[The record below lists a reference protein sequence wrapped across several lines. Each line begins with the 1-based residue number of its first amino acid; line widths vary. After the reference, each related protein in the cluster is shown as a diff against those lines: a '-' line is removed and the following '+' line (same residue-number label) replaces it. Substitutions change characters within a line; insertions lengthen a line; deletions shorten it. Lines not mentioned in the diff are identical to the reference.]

1 MSKERYEREHEWIID
16 NNKRKTKESIIVYD
30 EEWNTLDD
38 ICELLNRQDKTIADL
53 EAKLTEKDSEI
64 KVGEFWH
71 SAYQGKQ
78 LDYDK
83 VYAELRQSYDENE
96 KLKQHLAEKDRQI
109 EQLKKFDD
117 LNKTFFDLFRTAFKE
132 PNKVDDLFN
141 TLKTMQEKQ
150 DQDKISFAVEQLE
163 KVKAELVNKVSPVKL
178 SYNEYVQGVFSK
190 IDNQIKQLKEM
201 K

>member
-1 MSKERYEREHEWIID
+1 MSKCIYTQEQFDKILEER
-16 NNKRKTKESIIVYD
+16 N
-30 EEWNTLDD
+30 
-38 ICELLNRQDKTIADL
+38 ELAN
-53 EAKLTEKDSEI
+53 
-64 KVGEFWH
+64 
-71 SAYQGKQ
+71 
-78 LDYDK
+78 
-83 VYAELRQSYDENE
+83 ENY

-150 DQDKISFAVEQLE
+150 DQDKISFALEQLTLF
-163 KVKAELVNKVSPVKL
+163 KNTIVNKMNNPYSVNIKHIL
-178 SYNEYVQGVFSK
+178 SDF
-190 IDNQIKQLKEM
+190 DNQIKQLKEI